1 MPGGFRR
8 KRARDEQRV
17 RVDGN
22 GLRREVVGTQG
33 LGDDELGAL
42 AERLDEQAAQLERQR
57 RLGFAELP
65 GGKAELRKT
74 LQLAEQVAQTATDV
88 VVLGSGDLAHGL
100 AAVGTALTGS
110 SPVAAPTEGSAPRL
124 HVLDELDPDRFTAL
138 LAVLDL
144 EHTVFN
150 VVSATGEALAAMS
163 HFMIVRE
170 HLLRDLGAVAYQQH
184 VVVTTRAGDG
194 ALRQIVN
201 DEGFRAL
208 ALPDA
213 LEESAALL
221 SAAALFPLACVGVDV
236 GAILAG
242 AEAMLERC
250 RTTDAGPRPAH
261 LLAAALQ
268 QAPGGVRVVPPV
280 RVTLGRLARWIER
293 RTRAATAA
301 GPPDPSL
308 LGRRVTLLVTAET
321 EMPTL
326 EIPTAY
332 QDLESIGYLG
342 GQRLDALIAHERTAN
357 EMARWSAGELTLT
370 LRLPPVTAHVIG
382 QVVAL
387 VEAARILTWP
397 TVEPAIE
404 PDTAT
409 RLEYGLVGR
418 PGYEAERAAVQRLA
432 ARREEHWVA

>member
-22 GLRREVVGTQG
+22 GLRREVVGEQG
-33 LGDDELGAL
+33 LGDDELTAL
-42 AERLDEQAAQLERQR
+42 TERLDEQAAQLERQR

-65 GGKAELRKT
+65 GGKTELRKT
-74 LQLAEQVAQTATDV
+74 VQLAEQVAKTVTDV

-100 AAVGTALTGS
+100 AAIGAALTVSPPFGAATGGS
-110 SPVAAPTEGSAPRL
+110 SPRL
-124 HVLDELDPDRFTAL
+124 HVLDELDPERFTAL
-138 LAVLDL
+138 LAALDL

-184 VVVTTRAGDG
+184 VIVTTSAGDG

-208 ALPDA
+208 ALPDDVD
-213 LEESAALL
+213 ESAALL

-236 GAILAG
+236 GAVLAG

-250 RTTDAGPRPAH
+250 RTADAGPRPAH
-261 LLAAALQ
+261 LLAMALRLT
-268 QAPGGVRVVPPV
+268 PGGVQVVPPL
-280 RVTLGRLARWIER
+280 RATLARLAGWIER
-293 RTRAATAA
+293 RTRADTAG

-308 LGRRVTLLVTAET
+308 LGRQVTLLVAAET
-321 EMPTL
+321 EASTL

-357 EMARWSAGELTLT
+357 EMARWNAGELTIALQ
-370 LRLPPVTAHVIG
+370 LPAVTAHVVG

-397 TVEPAIE
+397 TAEPMIE
-404 PDTAT
+404 PEAAT

-418 PGYEAERAAVQRLA
+418 PGYEAERAAAQRVA
-432 ARREEHWVA
+432 ARREERWVA